1 MSYSRIE
8 TEDTTSELT
17 IGLMLLRRRWNTGSQ
32 NSITQFYL
40 ISSSVTAQY
49 NVDENNHTH
58 YIAKS
63 SELGMGF
70 KLDDK
75 ILQYLLL
82 AASPAQTMF
91 NVLNGVMPVASF
103 RYQ

>member
-1 MSYSRIE
+1 MIKMWMEYGI
-8 TEDTTSELT
+8 TEFHDPVL
-17 IGLMLLRRRWNTGSQ
+17 
-32 NSITQFYL
+32 L
-40 ISSSVTAQY
+40 ISSIVTAQY